1 MPTISASCWYC
12 RGTPNLAMMMMKMN
26 RLSTDSEYSVSQ
38 PAKNS
43 VPYWWPAKIHTPM
56 PKSTAR
62 PTYTASEI
70 ETSLV
75 EGSCGRR
82 PMMTTS
88 KSRTDTVTMIV
99 VHQTQ
104 VGTSTG

>member
-1 MPTISASCWYC
+1 
-12 RGTPNLAMMMMKMN
+12 MMMMKMN

-43 VPYWWPAKIHTPM
+43 VPYWWPAKTQ
-56 PKSTAR
+56 TADAEDDGQPDVDGQR
-62 PTYTASEI
+62 D
-70 ETSLV
+70 ETSLM

-82 PMMTTS
+82 PMTMMS
-88 KSRTDTVTMIV
+88 KSRTDIVTMMV

>member
-1 MPTISASCWYC
+1 M
-12 RGTPNLAMMMMKMN
+12 
-26 RLSTDSEYSVSQ
+26 
-38 PAKNS
+38 
-43 VPYWWPAKIHTPM
+43 
-56 PKSTAR
+56 
-62 PTYTASEI
+62 
-70 ETSLV
+70 

-104 VGTSTG
+104 VGTSMG